1 MRVWLRTKKVL
12 PAIKIMLEINKQL
25 INNFYIFTNYQ
36 QTSPVGKDINTT
48 KSKKQK
54 PNEKERK
61 ERRDKIEEMMQ
72 NDSTYNMVMKLAH
85 RITDLKNF
93 EDLKKIIPEE
103 SAELIDK
110 AFKNKSK

>member
-1 MRVWLRTKKVL
+1 
-12 PAIKIMLEINKQL
+12 
-25 INNFYIFTNYQ
+25 
-36 QTSPVGKDINTT
+36 
-48 KSKKQK
+48 
-54 PNEKERK
+54 
-61 ERRDKIEEMMQ
+61 MQ